1 MLIEVIKEGRLD
13 IFFQPI
19 ISIKNKKVF
28 AFEALLRAYDG
39 NGEILSPAWLFQQA
53 KKENL
58 SFVLDEAAR
67 ILAIEKFK
75 PYFDA
80 NPKLLLFLNFESS
93 SIDRNSDIQQ
103 YRFKD
108 KLNELDIPFK
118 NIVLEVK
125 EDEIHNTD
133 ALESFCKYYKSLGFS
148 IALDDFGTGNSS
160 FDRLSIIMPTI
171 VKVDRSI
178 IYNIQSNYINTEIL
192 KAISNMCKKI
202 GALVL
207 AEGVETHEE
216 VLECMHGGI
225 DIYQGYWFAWPQKNF
240 TASVSI
246 PKKIVDLVED
256 FIQERRN
263 RAEVKKDL
271 FEQANRLANRLLE
284 VCVSGEKDNRSQLAS
299 LVQREPNIESVYVID
314 AQTSRQIG
322 ETIINVT
329 PKCFYEP
336 SIEGEDHSLKEY
348 VYMTKVSINSS
359 HMTAR
364 YISGASGN
372 MCYTFSKKLI
382 LNGRELIFCVD
393 IYEEAQRI
401 KNCA

>member
-1 MLIEVIKEGRLD
+1 MLLKIIKEGRLD

-19 ISIKNKKVF
+19 VSIKNKKVF
-28 AFEALLRAYDG
+28 AFEALLRAYD
-39 NGEILSPAWLFQQA
+39 NNEEILSPAWLFEQA

-58 SFVLDEAAR
+58 SFILDEAAR

-75 PYFDA
+75 PYFDE

-93 SIDRNSDIQQ
+93 SIDRNTDMQE
-103 YRFKD
+103 YHFRD

-125 EDEIHNTD
+125 EDEILNTD
-133 ALESFCKYYKSLGFS
+133 ALKSFCQYYKSLGFS

-160 FDRLSIIMPTI
+160 FDRLSVIMPTI

-178 IYNIQSNYINTEIL
+178 IYDIQANYINAEIL
-192 KAISNMCKKI
+192 KSIANMCKKI

-207 AEGVETHEE
+207 AEGVETHAE
-216 VLECMHGGI
+216 VLECMHSGI
-225 DIYQGYWFAWPQKNF
+225 DIYQGYWFGWPGKNF
-240 TASVSI
+240 SVSELI
-246 PKKIVDLVED
+246 PEKILDLVED
-256 FIQERRN
+256 FIRERRTI
-263 RAEVKKDL
+263 AEVKKDL
-271 FEQANRLANRLLE
+271 FEQANRLADKLLE
-284 VCVSGEKDNRSQLAS
+284 VCTSGDKNNRDELAL
-299 LVQREPNIESVYVID
+299 LVQNEKNIESVYVID

-322 ETIINVT
+322 ETIMNVT

-348 VYMTKVSINSS
+348 VYMTKMSINAS

-372 MCYTFSKKLI
+372 MCYTFSKKLT
-382 LNGRELIFCVD
+382 LHGRELIFCVD
-393 IYEEAQRI
+393 IYEQKQRM
-401 KNCA
+401 KYCA